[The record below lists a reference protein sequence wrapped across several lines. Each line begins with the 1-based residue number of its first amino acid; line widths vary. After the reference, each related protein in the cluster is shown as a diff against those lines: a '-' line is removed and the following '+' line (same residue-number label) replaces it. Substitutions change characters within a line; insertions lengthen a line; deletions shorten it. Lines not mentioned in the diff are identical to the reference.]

1 MDTKVN
7 SQSQAVTT
15 EGRRSL
21 AENQDQHSQANPLTR
36 SPVPVLPGAAVI
48 LHSCALLETP
58 PYTHTHPAHT
68 PSVAP
73 SI

>member
-21 AENQDQHSQANPLTR
+21 AENQDQHFQANPLTCPW
-36 SPVPVLPGAAVI
+36 SLSFLVL
-48 LHSCALLETP
+48 L
-58 PYTHTHPAHT
+58 
-68 PSVAP
+68 
-73 SI
+73 